1 MPETSTLFTKR
12 KINPYLLFFLLC
24 FFLYLPSVFFRS
36 PLPPDE
42 VRFLSIAKNI
52 HNWKDFFFLKYLGSF
67 YYDKPPLYFWFL
79 KLFSLFN
86 LTNSLFLPVLFNCFF
101 SWGILSLNY
110 FFFKKEG
117 QPQIGLISSLIL
129 ATTSIFYA
137 MNVIVRMDIL
147 FLFFTLLSIYSFL
160 FYLSSEKKFYLWIA
174 SLASFLAVFTKG
186 ALGIIFPFFLSI
198 SLSVILKS
206 KEILKKSFLTYLF
219 SFFLVLFWLISFSQ
233 IDKDYFREMFYK
245 QTLLRGIGE
254 TGHSRNF
261 FYYFLYLIPL
271 FLPYT
276 ILSLTCFSLKLESV
290 WEKLFL
296 IWFIGGVFILSLI
309 SSKLSIY
316 LLILSPSL
324 SALLAKSLL
333 ESNKERLK
341 KVLFNITG
349 LFFVILW
356 FSAYFYFKFKK
367 EFIPPVSFILLLV
380 FLVVIFLMVRKKSWA
395 CFKVLFISWILVIY
409 LSTFFFLP
417 LVDDYFKAE
426 KEVNQEFLR

>member
-1 MPETSTLFTKR
+1 
-12 KINPYLLFFLLC
+12 
-24 FFLYLPSVFFRS
+24 
-36 PLPPDE
+36 
-42 VRFLSIAKNI
+42 
-52 HNWKDFFFLKYLGSF
+52 
-67 YYDKPPLYFWFL
+67 
-79 KLFSLFN
+79 
-86 LTNSLFLPVLFNCFF
+86 
-101 SWGILSLNY
+101 
-110 FFFKKEG
+110 
-117 QPQIGLISSLIL
+117 
-129 ATTSIFYA
+129 
-137 MNVIVRMDIL
+137 
-147 FLFFTLLSIYSFL
+147 
-160 FYLSSEKKFYLWIA
+160 
-174 SLASFLAVFTKG
+174 
-186 ALGIIFPFFLSI
+186 
-198 SLSVILKS
+198 
-206 KEILKKSFLTYLF
+206 
-219 SFFLVLFWLISFSQ
+219 
-233 IDKDYFREMFYK
+233 MFYK

-417 LVDDYFKAE
+417 LVDDYFKAK